1 MKNFLKNSRSK
12 EKSIRTTRFLQSL
25 LFSLLSIE
33 LTLITLHRQWH
44 SVSHLIHPWA
54 RDSLSRFNCSW
65 SIWSRVHYKPHIYIY
80 IHTYTFSP
88 GLELNATRGARRCTD
103 TESEATLSRHGG
115 RHVQTSVAFP
125 FPPRVASRAYAR
137 GRRVGGRKRWRG
149 GEARIT
155 CHKLALPAANVDT
168 EPGVH
173 AVFPE
178 KCLQVL
184 PAYLMR
190 LCALRF
196 EPSGSVTGNLLPKEI
211 ITSGLGACR
220 LELWVLL
227 LTKYRNTATFHHSS
241 RVSLLRF
248 HVSFRNHEFVDDKYC
263 SSMWFAICALYVEH
277 VGFVWFL

>member
-1 MKNFLKNSRSK
+1 MK
-12 EKSIRTTRFLQSL
+12 
-25 LFSLLSIE
+25 
-33 LTLITLHRQWH
+33 
-44 SVSHLIHPWA
+44 P
-54 RDSLSRFNCSW
+54 
-65 SIWSRVHYKPHIYIY
+65 RVHYMPRIYLYIY
-80 IHTYTFSP
+80 VHVLSWSWI
-88 GLELNATRGARRCTD
+88 ECNAWCTD

-115 RHVQTSVAFP
+115 RHVQTSLAFP
-125 FPPRVASRAYAR
+125 FPPRVASRAYALR
-137 GRRVGGRKRWRG
+137 GEESGRERKRRRGGRGKDYVSQIG
-149 GEARIT
+149 IT
-155 CHKLALPAANVDT
+155 RCERVDT

-241 RVSLLRF
+241 SPLPVSLLRF
-248 HVSFRNHEFVDDKYC
+248 RVSFRNHEFLHDGGSIVHRCDSRFVRWTRRIRTISLICRYVDVH
-263 SSMWFAICALYVEH
+263 LYKLVFEKNRISLK
-277 VGFVWFL
+277 VIESAR

>member
-1 MKNFLKNSRSK
+1 MKPRS
-12 EKSIRTTRFLQSL
+12 LQAS
-25 LFSLLSIE
+25 
-33 LTLITLHRQWH
+33 
-44 SVSHLIHPWA
+44 
-54 RDSLSRFNCSW
+54 
-65 SIWSRVHYKPHIYIY
+65 YIY

-103 TESEATLSRHGG
+103 TESEATLLRHGG

-241 RVSLLRF
+241 RVYYYVFTFHLGITNLSTINIVHRCDLRF
-248 HVSFRNHEFVDDKYC
+248 VRCTLNT
-263 SSMWFAICALYVEH
+263 
-277 VGFVWFL
+277 

>member
-1 MKNFLKNSRSK
+1 M
-12 EKSIRTTRFLQSL
+12 
-25 LFSLLSIE
+25 
-33 LTLITLHRQWH
+33 
-44 SVSHLIHPWA
+44 
-54 RDSLSRFNCSW
+54 
-65 SIWSRVHYKPHIYIY
+65 
-80 IHTYTFSP
+80 
-88 GLELNATRGARRCTD
+88 
-103 TESEATLSRHGG
+103 SRHGG
-115 RHVQTSVAFP
+115 RHVQTSLAFP

-137 GRRVGGRKRWRG
+137 GGGGR

-168 EPGVH
+168 EPGVR

-227 LTKYRNTATFHHSS
+227 LTKYRNTPTFHHSS
-241 RVSLLRF
+241 HRYVFTFSFGKITNFSTIVRYYCLSMSRRALDVKIPTISLIFNRYF
-248 HVSFRNHEFVDDKYC
+248 
-263 SSMWFAICALYVEH
+263 
-277 VGFVWFL
+277 